1 MPVNTGGTAMYAQTI
16 GKRIWILRKTS
27 NLTQAELAQRLYVS
41 NNTVSSWERDRTN
54 PDIAVIVQIAKI
66 FHVSLNYLLVGE
78 KKITL

>member
-1 MPVNTGGTAMYAQTI
+1 MYAQTI